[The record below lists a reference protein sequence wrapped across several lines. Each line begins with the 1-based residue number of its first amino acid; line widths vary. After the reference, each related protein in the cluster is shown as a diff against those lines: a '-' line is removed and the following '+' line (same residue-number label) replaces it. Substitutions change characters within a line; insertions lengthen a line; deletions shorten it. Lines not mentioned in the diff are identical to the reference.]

1 VQWSRTDTMKIRFAR
16 RAGEPVFDAYLVGML
31 HDTGWTVALCVLD
44 RSALPFAM
52 PLRSHSPGR

>member
-1 VQWSRTDTMKIRFAR
+1 MKIRFAR